1 MDLRIDKVVDGA
13 GARAW
18 HAIADVCV
26 PFDHPG
32 LLADPIQ
39 EVLAYLPDVSRSQKQ
54 DFWTKDFWVAR
65 AGEATVAAGSVEL
78 SLVDNLHLAGIEID
92 VPPKLRRRGYGREMF
107 EFLRMQCRSA
117 GRSTLVGHVG
127 APLGGTS
134 PGESFATA
142 VGARMVLEE
151 VRSELRTAMIDR
163 SALKELEKRSQAGAA
178 GHEVVQWIDRAPDDV
193 VEQLAQLRASF
204 LTEAPM
210 GGLSLE
216 PERWDIARLR
226 GWEQETV
233 DRGRLRVATGAAS
246 RALWVPRRLHRDHGA
261 TVPAAGRLPVGH
273 ACRARP
279 SRARAGTGD
288 EDREPLAVGARD
300 CGHRDGPD
308 MERGRELAHGGD
320 QCGDG
325 FPRGREVR
333 GVADGDL
340 SAGGRLLWGL
350 VYRR

>member
-32 LLADPIQ
+32 LLADPLQ
-39 EVLAYLPDVSRSQKQ
+39 EVLAYLPDVPLCQKK

-65 AGEATVAAGSVEL
+65 SGDATVAAGSVEL

-92 VPPKLRRRGYGREMF
+92 VPPKLRRRGYGREML

-163 SALKELEKRSQAGAA
+163 RALKELEVEHQADAA
-178 GHEVVQWIDRAPDDV
+178 GYEVIQWIDRAPGDV

-216 PERWDIARLR
+216 PERWSIARFR
-226 GWEQETV
+226 EWEQETV
-233 DRGRLRVATGAAS
+233 DRGRLRVATGARHVLS
-246 RALWVPRRLHRDHGA
+246 GRLVGYTEITVPRSRPQAAYQWDTLVAPDHRGHRLGLVMKIA
-261 TVPAAGRLPVGH
+261 NLWRL
-273 ACRARP
+273 
-279 SRARAGTGD
+279 
-288 EDREPLAVGARD
+288 DREIAGVETVQTWNAQENSHMVAINVAMGFRAVEKYGEWQ
-300 CGHRDGPD
+300 
-308 MERGRELAHGGD
+308 MEI
-320 QCGDG
+320 
-325 FPRGREVR
+325 
-333 GVADGDL
+333 
-340 SAGGRLLWGL
+340 
-350 VYRR
+350 

>member
-18 HAIADVCV
+18 HAITDVCV
-26 PFDHPG
+26 PFDHSG
-32 LLADPIQ
+32 LLADPPQ
-39 EVLAYLPDVSRSQKQ
+39 EVLAYLPDVPRCQKKE
-54 DFWTKDFWVAR
+54 FWTKDFWVAR

-233 DRGRLRVATGAAS
+233 DRGRLRVATGARHVPS
-246 RALWVPRRLHRDHGA
+246 GCLVGYTEITVPRSRPQAAYQWDTLVAPDHRGQRLGLVMKIA
-261 TVPAAGRLPVGH
+261 NLWRL
-273 ACRARP
+273 
-279 SRARAGTGD
+279 
-288 EDREPLAVGARD
+288 DREIAGVETVQTWNAQENSHMVAINVAMGFRAVERYGEWQ
-300 CGHRDGPD
+300 
-308 MERGRELAHGGD
+308 MEI
-320 QCGDG
+320 
-325 FPRGREVR
+325 
-333 GVADGDL
+333 
-340 SAGGRLLWGL
+340 
-350 VYRR
+350 